1 MSEAL
6 PACFSY
12 RPGWVTDADQAL
24 AELSA
29 AIAWEQNDI
38 TIAGR
43 TIPIPRLTCWM
54 GDAALRAAQYSAY
67 VYSGVRNE
75 LVPMPPQLELIKKRL
90 EDETGAAYNSCL
102 ANLYRDGRDSLSYH
116 SDDEPEL
123 GPRPTIASVSLGDR
137 RRFQLKHVASGQR
150 WTLDLGAGDLLI
162 MTDESQSDYRHAVP
176 KTTRPI
182 GPRLNLTF
190 RFFHTS

>member
-1 MSEAL
+1 MSGAL

-12 RPGWVTDADQAL
+12 RPGWVTDADQVL
-24 AELSA
+24 DELSA

-54 GDAALRAAQYSAY
+54 GDAALRAAQHSAY